1 MRRWLVL
8 SALLLVAVLASPALA
23 LADDAPAPDD
33 GSAAEGGMVLAVD
46 EITGP
51 EPKPRDA
58 EENAARDLGG
68 FEDREVQFTWAAAW
82 LLTGGFGLAVIAGGL
97 FYEFRVRRPAQEAA
111 GQR

>member
-23 LADDAPAPDD
+23 LADDAPA
-33 GSAAEGGMVLAVD
+33 AAPEGATVLAVD
-46 EITGP
+46 EPLGP

-82 LLTGGFGLAVIAGGL
+82 LLAGGLGLAVIAGGL

>member
-8 SALLLVAVLASPALA
+8 PALLLVAVLASPALA
-23 LADDAPAPDD
+23 LADDTLAAAPD
-33 GSAAEGGMVLAVD
+33 AAAVLAAD
-46 EITGP
+46 EVTGP

-82 LLTGGFGLAVIAGGL
+82 LLTAAFGLAVIAGGL

>member
-23 LADDAPAPDD
+23 LADDAPAP
-33 GSAAEGGMVLAVD
+33 EGGPDGGIVLAVD

-82 LLTGGFGLAVIAGGL
+82 LLTGALGLAVIAGGL

>member
-23 LADDAPAPDD
+23 LADDAPEPAP
-33 GSAAEGGMVLAVD
+33 EGGTVLAVD

-58 EENAARDLGG
+58 EENAARELGG
-68 FEDREVQFTWAAAW
+68 FEDREVQFTWAVAW
-82 LLTGGFGLAVIAGGL
+82 LLTGALGLAVIAGGL